1 LLSVELKSA
10 GREVSGVG
18 PIIPLIGFK
27 LLGGVFPL
35 WGGLKI
41 FGGIFPLWGL
51 KLLGGIF
58 PFWGI
63 VPF

>member
-1 LLSVELKSA
+1 M
-10 GREVSGVG
+10 G

-58 PFWGI
+58 PLWGVI
-63 VPF
+63 PF